1 MPSNQWQNDKGDSYS
16 QSNSSVDG
24 SRKEGGNL
32 AHMFYD
38 KSPRWRRMLASKR
51 FWIIAITA
59 MLLLGLLLGLSI
71 GLTVGRP
78 QSSVTNNQ
86 PEPGSLQS
94 YPIQPSSIQSG
105 SSQPSS
111 SKPPAQLLGAVVDL
125 GYTRYQGDSYPNGI
139 SQWLGIRYAQPP
151 LGDLRF
157 AAPQNVTP
165 NNALQMAT
173 QVCAILSPLIVI
185 PC

>member
-1 MPSNQWQNDKGDSYS
+1 MPSNQWHNDKGQSYS
-16 QSNSSVDG
+16 QSNSSVHG
-24 SRKEGGNL
+24 SHKEGGNVTD
-32 AHMFYD
+32 MGSD

-51 FWIIAITA
+51 CWIIAITA
-59 MLLLGLLLGLSI
+59 MLLLGLVLGLGI

-78 QSSVTNNQ
+78 QSSVANNQ
-86 PEPGSLQS
+86 PGSLQP
-94 YPIQPSSIQSG
+94 YPIQPSSPQPG
-105 SSQPSS
+105 SPQPSS
-111 SKPPAQLLGAVVDL
+111 SRLPAQLLGPVVDL

-173 QVCAILSPLIVI
+173 QVCANLSPLVATL
-185 PC
+185 C